1 MTTGVS
7 RFVLGP
13 LLNSTTPVSLAS
25 IESGI
30 PWSAID
36 MTDSRPNALLLVDER
51 PGFGQFREKEPSTLS
66 GLTYRAGQQIPT
78 SGIYLV
84 EHFRHRDGHEVT
96 LIRNER
102 FPFCQKCGFGVVF
115 TLVQAAPELDSA
127 TSPKIVLH
135 QIPDVSDSDPEA
147 A

>member
-1 MTTGVS
+1 ML
-7 RFVLGP
+7 FVHQ
-13 LLNSTTPVSLAS
+13 
-25 IESGI
+25 
-30 PWSAID
+30 
-36 MTDSRPNALLLVDER
+36 RPKFR
-51 PGFGQFREKEPSTLS
+51 QFRQKEPSPLS

-84 EHFRHRDGHEVT
+84 EHFRHRVDHEVT
-96 LIRNER
+96 LLRNEL

-115 TLVQAAPELDSA
+115 TLMQAAPEIDSA